1 MSTAVAK
8 AKETAVST
16 DVLDDIFE
24 TAGEGAAFDSSEMQI
39 PFVRVLQALSPQLN
53 KKKAEYIEGA
63 AQGDLFNTV
72 TGQWW
77 SGEQGVTVV
86 PCYHTIKYLE
96 FVPRDM
102 GGGFKGEIHPSNPV
116 LQQTTRSGS
125 KEMLPSGNELVKS
138 AQYFCFVVEED
149 GSYQPA
155 VIDMKSTQ
163 LKVAK
168 RWNTQIQ
175 LQKVRNPKTGGLVT
189 PALFATM
196 WKLTTTEES
205 NDQGSWN
212 NYQVEKVGL
221 VESRDLLL
229 EAKAFRES
237 IAAGEVKAA
246 PEAPSDNGGGFQT
259 TVTTKSR
266 SEQPR
271 APLPPPHRG
280 APFLSLG
287 VNNVRRSKN
296 AGCLRGFEG
305 CPRHDESRKDR
316 ADREGRGGQPYCT
329 RAADRG

>member
-16 DVLDDIFE
+16 DVLDDIFDY
-24 TAGEGAAFDSSEMQI
+24 AGEGAAFDSSEMQI
-39 PFVRVLQALSPQLN
+39 PFVRLLQALSPQLN
-53 KKKAEYIEGA
+53 KKKAEFIEGA
-63 AQGDLFNTV
+63 SAGDAFNNV
-72 TGQWW
+72 TSQYWD
-77 SGEQGVTVV
+77 GENGVTVI
-86 PCYHTIKYLE
+86 PCFQTTKYLE

-102 GGGFKGEIHPSNPV
+102 GGGYKGEIPANSPL

-125 KEMLPSGNELVKS
+125 KEILPNGNELVKS
-138 AQYFCFVVEED
+138 DQHFCLIVEED
-149 GSYQPA
+149 GSFQPA

-246 PEAPSDNGGGFQT
+246 PEAPSTGGGGGFNNGDD
-259 TVTTKSR
+259 
-266 SEQPR
+266 EI
-271 APLPPPHRG
+271 
-280 APFLSLG
+280 PF
-287 VNNVRRSKN
+287 
-296 AGCLRGFEG
+296 
-305 CPRHDESRKDR
+305 
-316 ADREGRGGQPYCT
+316 
-329 RAADRG
+329 